1 MQIIQEINVKIGQI
15 IRQLGLLNSDVV
27 SQNIEKI
34 ANANIRLDKYLLDS
48 GVLTEGQIL
57 TIYSRLSQKQM
68 YNIDLIEY
76 DETIINQVPEAFV
89 ERNRLLPL
97 RKDLI
102 DDKEIYTVAIGDL
115 LDNNVEMMARSL
127 FGNEAQIY
135 YTTMTKLQ
143 GLYSLVHTKTK
154 VSEAIHEYGRE
165 KVVDDTSN
173 KDMED
178 ASVTTAPAVK
188 LAESILKEAIASKA
202 SDIHI
207 EPYEDIVRVR
217 NRIDGVLYERTT
229 FDPKLYYAVV
239 TRFKVISG
247 LNITERRIPQDGRFS
262 LNVSDT
268 TYDFRLSTLPTVHGE
283 KIVIRILDNSAFSFS
298 LEELGFTDESLK
310 IVKPALRTPHGIILL
325 TGPTGCGKSTTLYS
339 FIRDINDVGTNIVS
353 VEDPVEYSISGINQ
367 VQVNTKANMTFAVA
381 LRSILRQ
388 DPNVIMI
395 GEIRDEETASIAIRS
410 AITGH
415 LVFSTLH
422 TNDAPGAISRL
433 SDMGVE
439 PYLVAD
445 ALEMVI
451 AQRLIRRLCP
461 ECKKRVLTTAAQN
474 QALGLEE
481 SVEIF
486 EPKGCPA
493 CHGTGYKG
501 RIGIHEILVI
511 DEHLRELIVN
521 KKSNEELYEYLETKN
536 FKNLKTACIEAIL
549 KGVTSFQELY
559 SITQEDFDEEPKK
572 KTTKLV
578 IEEESDTEKKVR
590 KTTTKKT
597 TTKKATTTKKTTTRK
612 KKVDVEE

>member
-1 MQIIQEINVKIGQI
+1 MQIIQELNIKIGQI
-15 IRQLGLLNSDVV
+15 IRQLNLLNSDEVTR
-27 SQNIEKI
+27 SIEKI

-48 GVLTEGQIL
+48 GVLTEAQIT
-57 TIYSRLSQKQM
+57 TIYSRLTLKEP

-76 DETIINQVPEAFV
+76 DEAVINQVPEAFV
-89 ERNRLLPL
+89 ERNYLLPL
-97 RKDLI
+97 RMDVV
-102 DDKEIYTVAIGDL
+102 EGNEVYTVAVGDL
-115 LDNNVEMMARSL
+115 LDYNVEAMARSL
-127 FGNEAQIY
+127 YGNNATIY
-135 YTTMTKLQ
+135 YTTMAKIQ
-143 GLYSLVHTKTK
+143 SLYSLVHTKSK
-154 VSEAIHEYGRE
+154 VSEAIHEYGKE
-165 KVVDDTSN
+165 KVVDDTSD
-173 KDMED
+173 KAMED

-262 LNVSDT
+262 LDFNDT

-298 LEELGFTDESLK
+298 LEELGFTEEALK

-451 AQRLIRRLCP
+451 AQRLVRRLCP
-461 ECKKRVLTTAAQN
+461 ECKRRVLSTPLQN
-474 QALGLEE
+474 QALGIDE

-536 FKNLKTACIEAIL
+536 FKNLKAACIEAIL

-559 SITQEDFDEEPKK
+559 SITQEDFDDDNKK
-572 KTTKLV
+572 KTPKV
-578 IEEESDTEKKVR
+578 ITQDVEDLEIKPKRT

-597 TTKKATTTKKTTTRK
+597 TTKTTTTRK
-612 KKVDVEE
+612 RTTKKEE